1 MPKPVLLSTAYFPPI
16 TWFAALI
23 KSAVAKL
30 ETCETYTKQ
39 SYRNRCHIIGPN
51 GLQVLTVPVNKP
63 FGNQT
68 KTTQITLARHS
79 NWQRTH
85 WRAIET
91 AYNTSPFFLFY
102 RDRFHEVLFADH
114 THLFALNQALINMI
128 LGYLGLPVEIGFT
141 KEFEKEPQDLTDIR
155 NIIHP
160 KKPLPKQINFP
171 VYTQVFN
178 AKHDFIPNLSIIDL
192 LFNEGPASLDYLNEV
207 VENLCF
213 PV

>member
-16 TWFAALI
+16 ILFAALT
-23 KSAVAKL
+23 KSAAASL
-30 ETCETYTKQ
+30 ETCETFTKQ
-39 SYRNRCHIIGPN
+39 SYRNRCHIMGPN
-51 GLQVLTVPVNKP
+51 GLQGLTVPVNKP

-68 KTTQITLARHS
+68 KTSEITLASHS
-79 NWQRTH
+79 NWKRTH

-102 RDRFHEVLFADH
+102 RDRFHEILFKDH
-114 THLFALNQALINMI
+114 THLFVLNQAFINMI
-128 LGYLGLPVEIGFT
+128 LGHLGLPVEIGFT
-141 KEFEKEPQDLTDIR
+141 KEFEKEPQDVTDLR

-160 KKPLPKQINFP
+160 KKPLPNQINFP

-178 AKHDFIPNLSIIDL
+178 AKHGFIPNLSIIDL

-207 VENLCF
+207 AENLCF